1 MNIHRIKALAKK
13 EFILVTRDTR
23 SLAAAIFIPLLMIFL
38 FGYALSLDVDRI
50 PLLIVDQDKTP
61 SSREL
66 IQRLGDSRYFTI
78 TRYLNRTAEIEPAL
92 NRREALMALVI
103 PSGYASL
110 VKEGVKSPV
119 QAIFDG
125 SDSNTASIASGYFQ
139 AVINGLNM
147 ELQAARLK
155 KAGFKMTDIPLE
167 PRIRVWFNPELKSRN
182 FIIPGLTAIIINI
195 ICTFLTSLL
204 ISRERETGTLEQLIS
219 TPITG
224 GELLV
229 GKLLPFIGV
238 GMTVMIL
245 VAGAGILIFGVPFRG
260 SYIDLFLATLLFL
273 IGTLSWG
280 LLISVVSKNQLQASQ
295 IAMLSVMLPSF
306 LLSGFIYPIENMPV
320 ILQAITYIVPA
331 RYCVEILKGLFLE
344 GVGLSVLWRQYL
356 ALAAYAFLIL
366 NLARRRFG
374 RRLL

>member
-1 MNIHRIKALAKK
+1 MNIRRIKALAKK
-13 EFILVTRDTR
+13 ESIVVTRDTR
-23 SLAAAIFIPLLMIFL
+23 SLGAAIFIPLLMIFM

-66 IQRLGDSRYFTI
+66 IQRLGDSRYFSI
-78 TRYLNRTAEIEPAL
+78 ARYLDRTAEIEPAL
-92 NRREALMALVI
+92 NRREALMALVV
-103 PSGYASL
+103 PSGYSSR
-110 VKEGVKSPV
+110 VKEGVKSPI

-139 AVINGLNM
+139 AVTNGLNM
-147 ELQAARLK
+147 ELQTGRLK
-155 KAGFKMTDIPLE
+155 KAGFKMADMPLE

-182 FIIPGLTAIIINI
+182 FIIPGLSAIIINI
-195 ICTFLTSLL
+195 ICSFLTSLL

-238 GMTVMIL
+238 GLTVMIL

-260 SYIDLFLATLLFL
+260 SYIDLFIATLLFL

-280 LLISVVSKNQLQASQ
+280 LLISVIAKNQLQASQ

-306 LLSGFIYPIENMPV
+306 LLSGFIYPIENMPIV
-320 ILQAITYIVPA
+320 LQAITYIVPA
-331 RYCVEILKGLFLE
+331 RYFVEILKGLFLK
-344 GVGLSVLWRQYL
+344 GVGLSVLWPQYL
-356 ALAAYAFLIL
+356 ALAVYAFLIL
-366 NLARRRFG
+366 NLARRKLG

>member
-1 MNIHRIKALAKK
+1 MNVRRIKALAKK
-13 EFILVTRDTR
+13 EFIVVTRDKR
-23 SLAAAIFIPLLMIFL
+23 SLGAAIFIPLLMIFL

-66 IQRLGDSRYFTI
+66 IQRLGDSRYFNI

-92 NRREALMALVI
+92 NRREALMAIVI
-103 PSGYASL
+103 PSGYSSL

-155 KAGFKMTDIPLE
+155 KAGFKMADMPLE

-238 GMTVMIL
+238 GLTVMIL

-260 SYIDLFLATLLFL
+260 SYADLLLATLLFL

-280 LLISVVSKNQLQASQ
+280 LLISVIANNQLQASQ

-320 ILQAITYIVPA
+320 VLQVITYIVPA
-331 RYCVEILKGLFLE
+331 RYFVEILKGLFLK
-344 GVGLSVLWRQYL
+344 GVGLSVLWHQYL
-356 ALAAYAFLIL
+356 ALAVYAFLIL
-366 NLARRRFG
+366 NVARRKFG

>member
-1 MNIHRIKALAKK
+1 MNVRRIKALAKK
-13 EFILVTRDTR
+13 EFIVVTRDKR
-23 SLAAAIFIPLLMIFL
+23 SLGAAIFIPLLMIFL

-61 SSREL
+61 LSREL
-66 IQRLGDSRYFTI
+66 IHRLGDSRYFNI

-92 NRREALMALVI
+92 NRREALMAIVI
-103 PSGYASL
+103 PSGYSSL
-110 VKEGVKSPV
+110 VKEGLKSPV

-139 AVINGLNM
+139 AVINGLNV
-147 ELQAARLK
+147 ELQTARLK
-155 KAGFKMTDIPLE
+155 KAGFKMADMPLE

-229 GKLLPFIGV
+229 GKLFPFIGV
-238 GMTVMIL
+238 GLTVMIL

-260 SYIDLFLATLLFL
+260 SYADLLLATLLFL

-280 LLISVVSKNQLQASQ
+280 LLISVIANNQLQASQ

-320 ILQAITYIVPA
+320 VLQAITYIVPA
-331 RYCVEILKGLFLE
+331 RYFVEILKGLFLK
-344 GVGLSVLWRQYL
+344 GVGLSVLWHQYL
-356 ALAAYAFLIL
+356 ALTAYAFLIL
-366 NLARRRFG
+366 NVARRKFG

>member
-1 MNIHRIKALAKK
+1 MNVRRIKALAKK

-23 SLAAAIFIPLLMIFL
+23 SLIAAIFIPLLMIFL

-61 SSREL
+61 TSREL
-66 IQRLGDSRYFTI
+66 IQRLGDSRYFNI
-78 TRYLNRTAEIEPAL
+78 VGYLNRTADIEPAL
-92 NRREALMALVI
+92 NRSEALMALVI
-103 PSGYASL
+103 PPEYSSL
-110 VKEGVKSPV
+110 VKEGGKSPV
-119 QAIFDG
+119 QVIFDG

-147 ELQAARLK
+147 QLQAARLK
-155 KAGFKMTDIPLE
+155 KAGFKMADIPLE

-195 ICTFLTSLL
+195 ICSFLTSLL

-245 VAGAGILIFGVPFRG
+245 VAGAGILIFDVPFRG

-306 LLSGFIYPIENMPV
+306 LLSGFIYPIENMPI
-320 ILQAITYIVPA
+320 ILKAITYVVPA

-356 ALAAYAFLIL
+356 ALAVYAFLIL
-366 NLARRRFG
+366 NVARRRFG

>member
-1 MNIHRIKALAKK
+1 MNIRRIKALAKK

-23 SLAAAIFIPLLMIFL
+23 SLIAAIFIPLLMIFL

-66 IQRLGDSRYFTI
+66 IQRLGDSRYFNI
-78 TRYLNRTAEIEPAL
+78 TRYLDRTAEIEPAL
-92 NRREALMALVI
+92 NRSEALMALVI
-103 PSGYASL
+103 PAGYSSL

-119 QAIFDG
+119 QVIFDG

-147 ELQAARLK
+147 QLQAARLK
-155 KAGFKMTDIPLE
+155 KAGFKMADIPLE

-238 GMTVMIL
+238 GMTVMVL
-245 VAGAGILIFGVPFRG
+245 VAGAGILIFDVPFRG

-320 ILQAITYIVPA
+320 VLQAITYIVPA

-344 GVGLSVLWRQYL
+344 GIGLSVLWRQYL

-366 NLARRRFG
+366 TVARRRFG

>member
-1 MNIHRIKALAKK
+1 MNIRRIKALAEK

-23 SLAAAIFIPLLMIFL
+23 SLIAAIFIPLLMIFL

-66 IQRLGDSRYFTI
+66 IQRLGDSRYFNI

-103 PSGYASL
+103 PSGYSSL

-155 KAGFKMTDIPLE
+155 KAGLKMTDIPLE

-245 VAGAGILIFGVPFRG
+245 VAGAGIVIFGVPFRG

-306 LLSGFIYPIENMPV
+306 LLSGFIYPIENMPI

-344 GVGLSVLWRQYL
+344 GIGLSVLWRQYL